1 VNNGGTTVGLVG
13 IGGYGDVYLRALL
26 AEAPRPVTLVAGVD
40 PQPVRS
46 AGSDELQR
54 RGVPVFESLDAMYAG
69 GVAPELVVLAT
80 PLQLHADQAC
90 AALAR
95 GSHVL
100 CEKPMAATPADA
112 ARMIGARDRS
122 GRVLSIGFQWAFA
135 PGVRRLKAD
144 VLAGRF
150 GRPTRFRTKVYWP
163 RNEAYYGRNDWAGR
177 LRTPDGRV
185 VLDSPVNNACAH
197 YVHNMLHLLGESD
210 GQADWPASVTAE
222 LYRANAIENYDT
234 ATFRCATRRGVE
246 LMVAV
251 THASQGSTD
260 PTFELAF
267 ERAVITTGGPDGNRI
282 IARPPGGDTV
292 EYGVQPRGDDVE
304 KLWATIDAIRHGTPP
319 ACGAESAAAHT
330 ALVDGVQRSATPAS
344 FPPELVRRDAVAGA
358 VFVPGLEAVMDR
370 CYDGFALPS
379 ELGVPW
385 ARPGRSV
392 QVGGLAT

>member
-1 VNNGGTTVGLVG
+1 MNNGVTTVGLIG

-26 AEAPRPVTLVAGVD
+26 DGTGLPATLVAGVD
-40 PQPVRS
+40 PQPSRS
-46 AGSDELQR
+46 TRYADLQQ
-54 RGVPVFESLDAMYAG
+54 RGLPVYPSLDAMYGA
-69 GVAPELVVLAT
+69 GVAPDLVVLAT

-90 AALAR
+90 AAMAR

-112 ARMIGARDRS
+112 ARMIDARDRS

-135 PGVRRLKAD
+135 PGVRRLKSD

-163 RNEAYYGRNDWAGR
+163 RDEAYYGRNNWAGR
-177 LRTPDGRV
+177 VRTADGRV

-197 YVHNMLHLLGESD
+197 YIHNMLHLLGESD

-222 LYRANAIENYDT
+222 LYRANPIENYDT
-234 ATFRCATRRGVE
+234 AAFRCATRRGVE

-251 THASQGSTD
+251 THASQGKTD
-260 PTFELAF
+260 PTFEF
-267 ERAVITTGGPDGNRI
+267 TFDRAVVTSGGPDGNRI
-282 IARPPGGDTV
+282 VARLADGDTV
-292 EYGVQPRGDDVE
+292 DYGVQPRGDDAG

-330 ALVDGVQRSATPAS
+330 ALVDGVQRSATPAP
-344 FPPELVRRDAVAGA
+344 FPPELVRRDAEARA
-358 VFVPGLEAVMDR
+358 VYVPGIEAVLDR

-379 ELGVPW
+379 ELGEPW
-385 ARPGRSV
+385 ARPGRLV
-392 QVGGLAT
+392 QVDGTST